1 MKYRFDDFL
10 LDTDLAEFRRQSIE
24 VPLEPQAYSLLCLLI
39 EARDRVLC
47 KDEIIDNIWKGRI
60 ITDTA
65 LSTLVK
71 TLRHSIGDSGARQ
84 RLVKTIRGRGF
95 RFVGDVKAPSPR
107 RPNRQRPM
115 RPTGWR
121 ECLRKQ
127 VASHH

>member
-24 VPLEPQAYSLLCLLI
+24 VPLEPLAYSLLCLLI

-47 KDEIIDNIWKGRI
+47 KDEIIDIIWKGRI

-71 TLRHSIGDSGARQ
+71 TLRHSIGDSGAQ
-84 RLVKTIRGRGF
+84 R
-95 RFVGDVKAPSPR
+95 
-107 RPNRQRPM
+107 
-115 RPTGWR
+115 GW
-121 ECLRKQ
+121 
-127 VASHH
+127 